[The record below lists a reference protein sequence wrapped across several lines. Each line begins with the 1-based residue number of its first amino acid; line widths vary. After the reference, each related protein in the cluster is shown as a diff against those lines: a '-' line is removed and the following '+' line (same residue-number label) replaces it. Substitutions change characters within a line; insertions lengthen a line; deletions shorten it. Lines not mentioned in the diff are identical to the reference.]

1 MATATTNE
9 EGAPAGDQALLSS
22 EAQAPVGPTFAEVW
36 FDDPVEGE
44 AAQRAAL
51 ELKHRIEIRAKPI
64 RMYLEETVV
73 PLLLQG
79 LQHLVLERPSNP
91 IQYLAAFLL
100 KNDPYPQPEPIEVN
114 FTEAVEGAPLVK
126 DEQATLNQQSRSDQQ
141 SKPKGDQQQNKL
153 DQQSKAKPPPKA

>member
-1 MATATTNE
+1 MATTAPT
-9 EGAPAGDQALLSS
+9 EGSPTGDQTPPTS
-22 EAQAPVGPTFAEVW
+22 EPQAPVGPTFSEVW

-64 RMYLEETVV
+64 RLYLEETVV

-100 KNDPYPQPEPIEVN
+100 KNDPYPQLEPIEVN
-114 FTEAVEGAPLVK
+114 FTEGNGETKAPIL
-126 DEQATLNQQSRSDQQ
+126 ENQQSNVDQDNKPDHQIKGKIDQQNKPDQQ
-141 SKPKGDQQQNKL
+141 SKPKG
-153 DQQSKAKPPPKA
+153 SKV

>member
-1 MATATTNE
+1 MAATATTE
-9 EGAPAGDQALLSS
+9 QGPPGDQTAPLT
-22 EAQAPVGPTFAEVW
+22 EEQAPPGPTFSEVW

-100 KNDPYPQPEPIEVN
+100 KNDPYPPPDPIEVN
-114 FTEAVEGAPLVK
+114 FDGESGEDQVLEDQQTTPNVQNKSDPQSKSKV
-126 DEQATLNQQSRSDQQ
+126 DEQ
-141 SKPKGDQQQNKL
+141 SKPEQN
-153 DQQSKAKPPPKA
+153 SKSKPPKA

>member
-1 MATATTNE
+1 MAAAPTTE
-9 EGAPAGDQALLSS
+9 EGPPAGDQSIPSS
-22 EAQAPVGPTFAEVW
+22 EAQAPVGPTFSEVW

-100 KNDPYPQPEPIEVN
+100 KNDPYPQPQPIEVH
-114 FTEAVEGAPLVK
+114 FIQGGEVAPVVE
-126 DEQATLNQQSRSDQQ
+126 DQQATLNQESKSDQQ
-141 SKPKGDQQQNKL
+141 SKSKGDQQQNKL
-153 DQQSKAKPPPKA
+153 DQQSKAKPPLKA